1 MCRTDS
7 NNHSREIMGKNML
20 AIQQPSQQEWVID
33 VKSKLQYA
41 SRSAEEALWSQHSIY
56 RVPAGFGDPS
66 RSKAY
71 KPQVV
76 SFGPY
81 HHGKPRLKPMEEH
94 KHRALL
100 HFLQRSDK
108 TLDDFMEALEEVVEE
123 LMDSYKQL
131 DKAWRHR
138 DKFLKLMI
146 FDGCFMLEIFKTSE
160 DVPIDYAY
168 NDPIFSKH
176 GKLCIMPHIK
186 RDMLMIE
193 NQLPLLVLKTLVAVQ
208 SGNPKDEEYINQLVM
223 NFFATGSSTSKMGQ
237 RLHVLDVVRQS
248 MLPDLVTGGK
258 STQNKSAT
266 KSTTD
271 VIWPATELHDA
282 GIQFK
287 MKETQMLKIEFKGG
301 ILTLPQIIVD
311 DATESKFLNLMAFE
325 QFHAGAGTEVSSY
338 VSFMDNIID
347 TERDVILLNKKKI
360 IKNFVGTDKAIAKL
374 FNGISQDVSF
384 DPDNSL
390 GEVHKKVTAYCNKKW
405 NRWRANLWH
414 TYFRSPWALLSVLAA
429 IFLLGVTV
437 TQFVY
442 SLIDF
447 YHSKA

>member
-1 MCRTDS
+1 
-7 NNHSREIMGKNML
+7 MGKNTV
-20 AIQQPSQQEWVID
+20 AIHQPSHQDWVID
-33 VKSKLQYA
+33 VKSKLQYI
-41 SRSAEEALWSQHSIY
+41 SRSAEEELWSQHSIY
-56 RVPAGFGDPS
+56 RVPTGFGDTS

-100 HFLQRSDK
+100 HFLRRSNK
-108 TLDDFMEALEEVVEE
+108 TLEEFMEALEELMEQ

-131 DKAWRHR
+131 DKAWRHPE
-138 DKFLKLMI
+138 KFLKLMI
-146 FDGCFMLEIFKTSE
+146 LDGCFMLEIFRTSKE
-160 DVPIDYAY
+160 IPIDYAY

-193 NQLPLLVLKTLVAVQ
+193 NQLPLLVLKTLAAVE
-208 SGNPKDEEYINQLVM
+208 SGNPQDEESINELVM
-223 NFFATGSSTSKMGQ
+223 NFFAPSSQPFKMGQ
-237 RLHVLDVVRQS
+237 RLHVLDVVRKS
-248 MLPDLVTGGK
+248 MLPGPPEGK
-258 STQNKSAT
+258 STKKKPALKET
-266 KSTTD
+266 AD
-271 VIWPATELHDA
+271 VIWPATELLEA
-282 GIQFK
+282 GIRFMMIPTHSLEIKFQK
-287 MKETQMLKIEFKGG
+287 G
-301 ILTLPQIIVD
+301 ILMLPQIIVD

-325 QFHAGAGTEVSSY
+325 QLHAGIGTEVSSY

-347 TERDVILLNKKKI
+347 TEKDVILLNKRKI
-360 IKNFVGTDKAIAKL
+360 IMNFVGTDKSVAKL

-390 GEVHKKVTAYCNKKW
+390 GEVHKKVTAYCNKRR

-414 TYFRSPWALLSVLAA
+414 TYFRSPWAFISLLAA

-437 TQFVY
+437 TQAVY
-442 SLIDF
+442 DLISF
-447 YHSKA
+447 YK